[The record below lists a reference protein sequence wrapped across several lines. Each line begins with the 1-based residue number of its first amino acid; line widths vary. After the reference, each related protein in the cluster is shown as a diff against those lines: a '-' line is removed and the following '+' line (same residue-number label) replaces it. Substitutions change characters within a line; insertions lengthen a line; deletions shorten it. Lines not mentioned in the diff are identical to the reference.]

1 ASLQYKTSSSYFHT
15 CGGTLIS
22 NQWVLTAAHCIGS
35 RTYRVYLGKHSMN
48 TPNEKGSIAIAPA
61 KIIVHELWDSARIRN
76 DIALI
81 KLQTPV
87 QFSDTI
93 KPACLPKD
101 GQVLPNATPCYVTGW
116 GRLWTGGPTPDILQ
130 QALLPVV
137 DHQTCSQPDWWGS
150 LVTEKMVCAGGDGL
164 LSSCNGDSGGPLNCQ
179 SANGSWD
186 VQGVVSFG
194 SSLGCNYP
202 KKPSVFTRVASYSSW
217 INKNG
222 GVDEHHATIEW
233 NEAENC
239 YVLND
244 LNSVHGTYVNDCR
257 IHNAAVRLTQ
267 GDELHFGYGGSAY
280 QLLMDT
286 SDPLPFLPAQSAV
299 PPARVRSQARSP
311 PITPH
316 PPCKPRPAS
325 AGAKRTNSGQKTA
338 ELRGHFHRPG
348 CWTIGSERDLC
359 FRALA
364 ASRSSHSMQDLFQNK
379 EEGWLGCGMN
389 LNDTLVG
396 EAQRNENVIAALRE
410 EVSALR
416 LQLSQSGQSD
426 SDIRHKL
433 RSLAKDIHEKKEEIQ
448 QLKEQM
454 LEMQSSSG
462 ELTRQAIADRDQ
474 SISRLRAQ
482 LSNLKGESSKSTAL
496 VNSLQKDLLAREK
509 QTVKLAAEVDKLR
522 QDMRHKDAQLSNMS
536 AKLSKMKETM
546 KCQEELQA
554 KEKEVESLKKAVQQ
568 LELTLGEKGKEL
580 KKRDAEW
587 DSLKQRLVQMAK
599 LLERLSDLA
608 EQKELLRS
616 RIQEMEQKLQE
627 HKENQRM
634 MEEDTEKLKARLN
647 ECQSHVE
654 NVFMMDS
661 IKSQISALRD
671 ESVCP
676 AISWVQT
683 LTLSILISLHTVL
696 QNAVDRLQAAGIE
709 VSETT
714 GGVSGAI
721 KTLCLRHI
729 EVQSEFRSL
738 KAAMEQFEE
747 RESQTDELQNR
758 LEAMRQELEQQK
770 LQVAEV
776 ENTLKQQIE
785 KMKTNL
791 ESARN
796 VEVALRLD
804 METQEG
810 EWLAKL
816 QEAERRETDLRER
829 VREGECREEQWRGR
843 IKEEEDREGEWIRRV
858 EEALQRGAE
867 EERERSRV
875 EIEEYR
881 EQVRQHAH
889 TIVAME
895 KRVNTAE
902 QTKREMQEERDT
914 LTERLTG
921 CAFDKCPLE
930 ALSRLEDGKD
940 TAVLEQSK
948 ELQNLEQTVASL
960 RASLGVSQLEVVRQG
975 EVITSLS
982 HDLAQAHARLSDLTG
997 ELSEQQKFELETH
1010 RALVV
1015 DQRMQLSMLTQK
1027 LTMATQLVE
1036 QKDEELKIL
1045 TEKLAKTE
1053 REKSELNESQAQGY
1067 TNLGSLLI
1075 TPHTKG
1081 GFAFPEALR
1090 ETAVERMAR
1099 LDMSDA
1105 LELSE
1110 STYVDLARA
1119 LCEALELSEGQLS
1132 GCVPLKHLP
1141 PRERERLASLRQED
1155 LEMFRSRLALLST
1168 QNRDK
1173 ELLLHESQKEIQTL
1187 RESHAEGQKLQVEWQ
1202 TELDTLKQ
1210 ESDKL
1215 QLALQHTRAE
1225 LQQER
1230 EHRGNGHRDRKA
1242 LNMERTEG
1250 RSKRVGHHNCVPD
1263 ESCYK
1268 VTVLKRLR
1276 QQERRRRREEEADVL
1291 RRRQVIS
1298 TMASPQTSLPLRQQS
1313 TELAEA
1319 H

>member
-1 ASLQYKTSSSYFHT
+1 MIEMRGYLTTS
-15 CGGTLIS
+15 
-22 NQWVLTAAHCIGS
+22 NW
-35 RTYRVYLGKHSMN
+35 
-48 TPNEKGSIAIAPA
+48 
-61 KIIVHELWDSARIRN
+61 IV
-76 DIALI
+76 
-81 KLQTPV
+81 KLQPKRTTV
-87 QFSDTI
+87 GRHKDSHL
-93 KPACLPKD
+93 CL
-101 GQVLPNATPCYVTGW
+101 L
-116 GRLWTGGPTPDILQ
+116 
-130 QALLPVV
+130 
-137 DHQTCSQPDWWGS
+137 
-150 LVTEKMVCAGGDGL
+150 
-164 LSSCNGDSGGPLNCQ
+164 
-179 SANGSWD
+179 
-186 VQGVVSFG
+186 
-194 SSLGCNYP
+194 
-202 KKPSVFTRVASYSSW
+202 
-217 INKNG
+217 NG

-316 PPCKPRPAS
+316 PPRRPRPAS

-348 CWTIGSERDLC
+348 CWTIGSGRELS

-599 LLERLSDLA
+599 EKASLQTEVDKLNVLQQQTLQREQSAQTEQRHTQTRLENLRSQIIKRMHLTSETITEEELLERLSDLA

-858 EEALQRGAE
+858 EEALRRGAE

-914 LTERLTG
+914 LTERLT
-921 CAFDKCPLE
+921 E

-960 RASLGVSQLEVVRQG
+960 RASLRVSQLEVVRQG

-1053 REKSELNESQAQGY
+1053 REKRELNESQAQGY

-1075 TPHTKG
+1075 TPHTKDVAVMVSPSNRITHRSKCKGHRREEMIHQQKETLSEMKERIRAVELKWPSKLLAQQREPVRQNQRLQNPAVQKGSVSFVG

-1187 RESHAEGQKLQVEWQ
+1187 RESHAEGQKLQVELQ